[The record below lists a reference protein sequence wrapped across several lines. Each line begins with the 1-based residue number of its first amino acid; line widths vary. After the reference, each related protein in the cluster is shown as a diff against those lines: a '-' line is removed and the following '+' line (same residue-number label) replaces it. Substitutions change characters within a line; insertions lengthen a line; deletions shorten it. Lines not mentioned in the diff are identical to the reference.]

1 MSASGIEDSDVT
13 VQAEAI
19 ARPFVSARLEM
30 RHIRDYPGRIPETL
44 AQAYAIQDIAIG
56 LFPDEVVGWKVG
68 GVPPAQQE
76 RLGAH
81 RTAGAIFAG
90 NVWPASAD
98 AVVSLPVIEGGFA
111 AVESEFI
118 ARLGADADSAKM
130 DWTVDEAAQA
140 VDKFFVGVELA
151 GSPLGSI
158 NDLGPTVSAS
168 DFGNNGGLIVGP
180 ELENWRERLD
190 QVEVETVINGASV
203 GTGGAQSLAGGALE
217 SVRFLLEHCA
227 RRGRS
232 LKAGTLISTGAV
244 TGVHRAQI
252 GDQAVSLF
260 KGIAEIRCSVVKAGS
275 GRHRC

>member
-1 MSASGIEDSDVT
+1 MSATATDDFDVGA
-13 VQAEAI
+13 QASAI
-19 ARPFVSARLEM
+19 AHQFVSARLEM
-30 RHIRDYPGRIPETL
+30 RHIRDYPGQIPETM
-44 AQAYAIQDIAIG
+44 AQSYAIQDIAIG

-81 RTAGAIFAG
+81 RSAGVIFAR
-90 NVWPASAD
+90 NVWPGSAD

-118 ARLGADADSAKM
+118 ARIGADVDPAKM
-130 DWTVDEAAQA
+130 DWTIDEAAQA
-140 VDKFFVGVELA
+140 IDKIFIGVELA
-151 GSPLGSI
+151 GSPLASI

-168 DFGNNGGLIVGP
+168 DFGNNGGLVVGP

-190 QVEVETVINGASV
+190 QIEVETMINGASV

-227 RRGRS
+227 RRGRP
-232 LKAGTLISTGAV
+232 LKAGTLISTGAA
-244 TGVHRAQI
+244 TGVHRAQV
-252 GDQAVSLF
+252 GDETVSLF
-260 KGIAEIRCSVVKAGS
+260 KGVAEVRCSVVKAGQS
-275 GRHRC
+275 